1 MGIIAFQTVFQV
13 QRKGFFLKGGGL
25 DMESA
30 GGALN
35 FLNKQVGGKNILGA
49 FSGQRLRNGACRHF
63 RYD

>member
-1 MGIIAFQTVFQV
+1 
-13 QRKGFFLKGGGL
+13 
-25 DMESA
+25 MESA

-63 RYD
+63 RYDQFIDGGVCAEHASR